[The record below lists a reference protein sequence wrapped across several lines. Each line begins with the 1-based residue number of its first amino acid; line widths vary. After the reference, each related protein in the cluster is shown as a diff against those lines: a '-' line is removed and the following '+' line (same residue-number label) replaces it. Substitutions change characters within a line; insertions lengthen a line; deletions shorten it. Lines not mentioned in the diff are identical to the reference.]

1 MQDRITKAS
10 LVRFKKDSV
19 IRKNPHNPAFSIC
32 FSGKIQY
39 GLSIKKPSSLKVFY
53 IICRLRSY
61 LSGY

>member
-19 IRKNPHNPAFSIC
+19 VRKNPHDPAFSIC
-32 FSGKIQY
+32 FSGKIQVQAFN
-39 GLSIKKPSSLKVFY
+39 KKPSSLKVFY